1 MAFQPRSIAQI
12 QASIIAS
19 KNSQAALNPLTST
32 SQVSYWNLWSWIMA
46 VAIAL
51 LEQIML
57 IFFGEINTIE
67 AMSHGGTAAWIQAQ
81 ILLFEYPNV
90 VTINPDF
97 SINYNP
103 VNTALQ
109 IISNCAVTASN
120 SGVLTIKATTGG
132 TTPTVLTSNQII
144 ALQSY
149 LDTIIS
155 PNQFYIIISQTADIM
170 VLIGTVFY
178 NGQFNATIQTN
189 VIAALNNYIA
199 QFTTLPANGGNFNGV
214 VKMSDIENVI
224 LGVQGVVD
232 WQPLTI
238 SITPSVGSP
247 PPSYLINNGLIV
259 SRNFQTVAGYIA
271 ETDSFV
277 GLSFQ
282 VANN

>member
-12 QASIIAS
+12 QASITAF

-67 AMSHGGTAAWIQAQ
+67 SMSHGGTAPWVQNQ
-81 ILLFEYPNV
+81 ILLFEYPNI

-97 SINYNP
+97 SVNYNP
-103 VNTALQ
+103 VNPALQ
-109 IISNCAVTASN
+109 IISNCAVTTSS
-120 SGVLTIKATTGG
+120 SGVLTIKVVTGG
-132 TTPTVLTSNQII
+132 TSPTVLTANQIT

-149 LDTIIS
+149 LDTILS
-155 PNQFYIIISQTADIM
+155 PNQFYGIISQTADIM
-170 VLIGTVFY
+170 ILAGTVFY
-178 NGQFNATIQTN
+178 NGQFNATIQQN
-189 VIAALNNYIA
+189 VINALNNYIA
-199 QFTTLPANGGNFNGV
+199 QFTTSPINGGNFNGI

-238 SITPSVGSP
+238 SITPSGGSA
-247 PPSYLINNGLIV
+247 SYLINNGLIV

-271 ETDSFV
+271 ESDSFV
-277 GLSFQ
+277 GLNFQ
-282 VANN
+282 VSNN